1 MRLLT
6 RPSLLLAWALLGSAL
21 VSAQSLTTKR
31 IASGFSK
38 PVWVGAPAGD
48 DRLFVA
54 EQAGLVRVVK
64 NGVVLATP
72 FLSLVGEVTTG
83 NEQGLLGI
91 AFHPNYASNG
101 FFYVNYTDT
110 DGDTH
115 VARFTRSSTNPD
127 VADEE
132 SEQLILFQAQPFSN
146 HNAGVLL
153 FGPADGYLYIPLGDG
168 GSGNDPNCNAQSL
181 ATWLGKILR
190 IDVDSAFPY
199 AIPPDNPF
207 VGVAGALPEIW
218 QVGMRNPWRA
228 GFDAVTGD
236 LYVGDVGEGARE
248 EIDFVP
254 AGVGGLNFGWRV
266 MEGTLCNGLG
276 SCPATVLPCS
286 APGYTAPIFELV
298 QSGVGGPRAI
308 VGGYVYRGCEIPS
321 LVGTYFCAD
330 YIDDKIRTFEY
341 DPQNGLTNFQDRTA
355 ELAPGGGLTLES
367 ISTFGEDGFGEL
379 LIVDHS
385 SSGSGE
391 VYKVV
396 PAGATAAS
404 APVRNGSNTNRL
416 CYANLSKPIL
426 GNLWRASIDATGHPG
441 ATFIG
446 ILGHAAPSS
455 GTFYGSSEILIDLAS
470 PRLFR
475 AILASSGGLTSFSS
489 PVPCSAS
496 LNGAVAFTQAF
507 VLGGGV
513 ELCNALDLT
522 LGYY

>member
-1 MRLLT
+1 MRPLARL
-6 RPSLLLAWALLGSAL
+6 SLLLPGALL
-21 VSAQSLTTKR
+21 VSALASAQTLTTKR
-31 IASGFSK
+31 VVSGLNK
-38 PVWVGAPAGD
+38 PIWVGAPAGD
-48 DRLFVA
+48 ERLFVA
-54 EQAGLVRVVK
+54 EQGGLLRVVK
-64 NGVVLATP
+64 NGTVLATP
-72 FLSLVGEVTTG
+72 FLSLVGKVTLG
-83 NEQGLLGI
+83 NEQGLLGV
-91 AFHPNYASNG
+91 AFHPDYATNG
-101 FFYVNYTDT
+101 YFYVNYTDLA
-110 DGDTH
+110 GHTH
-115 VARFTRSSTNPD
+115 VARFRRSTANPD
-127 VADEE
+127 VADPT
-132 SEQLILFQAQPFSN
+132 SETLILFQSQPFSN

-181 ATWLGKILR
+181 STWLGKILR

-199 AIPPDNPF
+199 AIPPDNPY

-218 QVGMRNPWRA
+218 QVGVRNPWRA
-228 GFDAVTGD
+228 SFDAVTGD
-236 LYVGDVGEGARE
+236 LYVGDVGETARE
-248 EIDFVP
+248 EIDFIP

-276 SCPATVLPCS
+276 NCPVTVLPCN
-286 APGYTAPIFELV
+286 APGYTAPIFELT
-298 QSGVGGPRAI
+298 QTGPGGPRAI

-330 YIDDKIRTFEY
+330 YIDDKIRTFDY

-385 SSGSGE
+385 SGSGE

-396 PAGATAAS
+396 PAGAVAATGL
-404 APVRNGSNTNRL
+404 VRNGSNTNRL
-416 CYANLSKPIL
+416 CYANVSKPVL
-426 GNLWRASIDATGHPG
+426 GNLWRATIDATGHAG
-441 ATFIG
+441 ASFSG
-446 ILGHAAPSS
+446 LLGHTAPSS

-475 AILASSGGLTSFSS
+475 AIFPSSGGLDTFTS
-489 PVPCSAS
+489 PVPCDAS